1 MTFAL
6 LLDVSNYPH
15 HIVQLEYFE
24 NAVRYSK
31 FFEVFPDYLDPALIS
46 FMDARSVAQS
56 SFLLFP
62 KFAAHLFPSSMH
74 TRGLHNSEAAVRSR
88 LMYLFFK
95 FVKGIK
101 HRLTGKV
108 EGILNGIYVRTQTK
122 KKKFLLIQNRTL
134 NIFSPTN
141 LQDLLLLPDSN
152 ITIVKPR
159 RRRLSQNSIN
169 GESMEKFNDQLQL
182 FETVGLLISIDQ
194 VSDEDSLRYLTVG
207 FFGLFSFLFF
217 SAQLEIFS

>member
-1 MTFAL
+1 LTFAL

-122 KKKFLLIQNRTL
+122 ISFSFRTGLL
-134 NIFSPTN
+134 IFSPQQT
-141 LQDLLLLPDSN
+141 S
-152 ITIVKPR
+152 R
-159 RRRLSQNSIN
+159 
-169 GESMEKFNDQLQL
+169 
-182 FETVGLLISIDQ
+182 IS
-194 VSDEDSLRYLTVG
+194 SCCPTPTSPL
-207 FFGLFSFLFF
+207 
-217 SAQLEIFS
+217 